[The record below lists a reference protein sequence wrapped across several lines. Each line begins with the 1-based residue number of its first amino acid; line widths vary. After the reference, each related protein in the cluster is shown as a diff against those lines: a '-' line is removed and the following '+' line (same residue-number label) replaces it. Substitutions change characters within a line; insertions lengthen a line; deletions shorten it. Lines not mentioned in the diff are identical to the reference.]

1 MITSKTVREMLIT
14 KRIDLG
20 EYFVDIEY
28 DDMTGAI
35 EVTVLDELEGVIE
48 SITIT
53 NSPESDDDDDDDDDE
68 GMGIDYNISLN

>member
-14 KRIDLG
+14 KRVDLG

-53 NSPESDDDDDDDDDE
+53 NSEDSSDDNSDDD
-68 GMGIDYNISLN
+68 GIDFNDFNINLN

>member
-53 NSPESDDDDDDDDDE
+53 NSVDSSDDDDDEVGFNDF
-68 GMGIDYNISLN
+68 NINLN

>member
-53 NSPESDDDDDDDDDE
+53 NSPESDDDDDDDDE

>member
-1 MITSKTVREMLIT
+1 MLIT

-20 EYFVDIEY
+20 EYIVEIEY
-28 DDMTGAI
+28 DDETGAI

-53 NSPESDDDDDDDDDE
+53 NAEESDDGEDDNDDDKDGFNDF
-68 GMGIDYNISLN
+68 NFSPN